1 MAASNSFRLYY
12 RLTKPGIVYGNAIS
26 AAAGFLF
33 AAHRHVDF
41 PLLLEMLVGISLV
54 IASACVTN
62 NYLDKDIDAKMAR
75 TKKRALVQG
84 TVIDKAA
91 LIYAVILDFAGFF
104 ILARYTNALT
114 VIAGLIGLYAYVLVY
129 GWGKRHTVWGTL
141 IGSIPGAM
149 PLLAGY
155 LAVTDKLTTTAL
167 LLFVLMAIW
176 QLPHFYAISIYR
188 LKDYKA
194 ANLPVW
200 SVKKGILSTKRQI
213 VFLIALFMILNACLG
228 FFHYAGR
235 AYFFVM
241 VVLSALWLDKGLRT
255 WDNPKAESWARGMFG
270 FSLIVLMGWSFML
283 AVNAWLP

>member
-1 MAASNSFRLYY
+1 MVASSTIEKYY
-12 RLTKPGIVYGNAIS
+12 WLAKPGIVYGNVMS

-33 AAHRHVDF
+33 AAHRHIDL
-41 PLLLEMLVGISLV
+41 PLLLELLIGISLV

-84 TVIDKAA
+84 TVSDKAA
-91 LIYAVILDFAGFF
+91 MIYAAVLAFIGFF
-104 ILARYTNALT
+104 VLARYTNTLT
-114 VIAGLIGLYAYVLVY
+114 VIAGLIGLYAYVLAY
-129 GWGKRHTVWGTL
+129 GWGKRYTVWGTL

-149 PLLAGY
+149 PLVAGY
-155 LAVTDKLTTTAL
+155 LAVTDSFNTIAA

-176 QLPHFYAISIYR
+176 QLPHFYSISIYR
-188 LKDYKA
+188 MKDYKTA
-194 ANLPVW
+194 GLPVW
-200 SVKKGILSTKRQI
+200 SVKKGVASTKRQI

-235 AYFFVM
+235 AYFAVM
-241 VVLSALWLDKGLRT
+241 IVLSTLWLDKGLRD
-255 WDNPKAESWARGMFG
+255 WENPNAEEWARGMFG